1 MTTLRLG
8 ITASLAL
15 CVVLTAC
22 SGDDDAKGVLQKG
35 DLPSVDKVLTSRNLT
50 ARALCS
56 QVKDYAEFS
65 ISIDNKPSVIRE
77 YVLDNGDRVDS
88 SVLGPSSNY
97 GDPAAALDRVSDAI
111 KTCTDEQSGDSE
123 TFTPLTGLPSGAVGY
138 TSETTTSNGPRFG
151 ERVFAVQG
159 DLIVVVGT
167 RHDGEG
173 DPKVDVAKLLPKA
186 LERAKDA
193 PKD

>member
-1 MTTLRLG
+1 MRRG
-8 ITASLAL
+8 IVTSLAL
-15 CVVLTAC
+15 CVVLAAC
-22 SGDDDAKGVLQKG
+22 GGDDEDAPGVLQKG
-35 DLPSVDKVLTSRNLT
+35 DLPSVSKVMTSRNLP

-56 QVKDYAEFS
+56 QMKDYAEFS
-65 ISIDNKPSVIRE
+65 ISIDNKPSVIQE

-97 GDPAAALDRVSDAI
+97 GDPAAALDRVRDAI
-111 KTCTDEQSGDSE
+111 TTCTDDQSGDSE

-138 TSETTTSNGPRFG
+138 QSETTTSNGPRFG

-159 DLIVVVGT
+159 DLIVAVGT
-167 RHDGEG
+167 RHDGKG
-173 DPKVDVAKLLPKA
+173 DPKVDVVTLLPKA
-186 LERAKDA
+186 LDRAKDA